1 MGIPWDLVTLF
12 LRVKVKGGMTVTEIL
27 IEGVMIGIE
36 GNEETWTI
44 EIKDHPE
51 MIETMTAED
60 QIVIEKE
67 IIRGIDLIEVIEE
80 DIDLEDHS
88 PSKWVVYHTKPR

>member
-1 MGIPWDLVTLF
+1 
-12 LRVKVKGGMTVTEIL
+12 MTVTEIL

-60 QIVIEKE
+60 QVFHVL
-67 IIRGIDLIEVIEE
+67 RLVTPSLRLIFLAYFS
-80 DIDLEDHS
+80 DS
-88 PSKWVVYHTKPR
+88 RKYHI

>member
-1 MGIPWDLVTLF
+1 
-12 LRVKVKGGMTVTEIL
+12 MTVTEIL

-60 QIVIEKE
+60 QVFYVL
-67 IIRGIDLIEVIEE
+67 RLVTPSLRLIFLTLAYFS
-80 DIDLEDHS
+80 DS
-88 PSKWVVYHTKPR
+88 RKYHI